1 MSTSR
6 EVPFLGKSRKI
17 SEMHGA
23 EAAGGADGTSATG
36 IEVRGTMFEC
46 DGACGF
52 SGHYSEVDASCSDL
66 FKALLSECGHSCT
79 DEMMPWSTDCVW
91 RDGR

>member
-1 MSTSR
+1 MVLTRPALLELLMSTSR

-66 FKALLSECGHSCT
+66 FKALLSRLRTLMH
-79 DEMMPWSTDCVW
+79 
-91 RDGR
+91 R

>member
-52 SGHYSEVDASCSDL
+52 SGHYSEVDVGPRPVPTYSKRCCQSADTH
-66 FKALLSECGHSCT
+66 AQT
-79 DEMMPWSTDCVW
+79 
-91 RDGR
+91 R